1 MNAQPRHIAFLGAGR
16 MAGAMVRGLIDQ
28 AGLDPS
34 TISCTCGDDPTGP
47 ALSKATGI
55 TYQPDSLALAGNCDI
70 LVLACKPQ
78 QLDDLGNDLGKAL
91 GEGLLLSI
99 LAGIPISTLR
109 CKFPHARACVRA
121 MPNTPGQVAAGIT
134 AFAPSEPL
142 SDEDRQT
149 VDLILGALGTVVE
162 VEEEDLDAV
171 TALSGSG
178 PAYFFSLAEAMAG
191 GGREL
196 GLRED
201 LAALLAR
208 ETLIGAAKLVD
219 SVEKPL
225 SALREEVTSPGGTTA
240 AALQSFDREDWQG
253 AVKRAMRAAARRS
266 RQLAEGK

>member
-1 MNAQPRHIAFLGAGR
+1 MNPSPRQIAFMGAGR

-28 AGLDPS
+28 AGIAPS
-34 TISCTCGDDPTGP
+34 DISCTCGEDPTGSE
-47 ALSKATGI
+47 LSQATGI
-55 TYQPDSLALAGNCDI
+55 HYQPDSLALAREGHI

-78 QLDDLGNDLGKAL
+78 QLDDLGEDLGEAA
-91 GEGLLLSI
+91 EEVLLLSI
-99 LAGIPISTLR
+99 LAGIPLSTLQR
-109 CKFPHARACVRA
+109 KFPRARAWVRA

-134 AFAPSEPL
+134 AFASSGGL
-142 SDEDRQT
+142 QDEDRQA

-178 PAYFFSLAEAMAG
+178 PAYFFALAEAMAE

-196 GLRED
+196 GLRDD

-219 SVEKPL
+219 AVSKPL
-225 SALREEVTSPGGTTA
+225 PTLREEVTSPGGTTA
-240 AALQSFDREDWQG
+240 AALESFARDDWQG
-253 AVKRAMRAAARRS
+253 VVKRAMRAAARRS